1 MSGQNN
7 VLFIAIV
14 TSLLS
19 IVLVFM
25 ICHYRQT
32 TYGQRLSV
40 RSGFFKADG
49 VDSEVGLSDFE
60 DQNLIQRDYNDLL
73 FRILLRFK
81 PWYLL

>member
-1 MSGQNN
+1 M
-7 VLFIAIV
+7 LFIAIV

-25 ICHYRQT
+25 IGH
-32 TYGQRLSV
+32 YGQTAYWERLSV

-49 VDSEVGLSDFE
+49 IDSEVGLGDFK

-73 FRILLRFK
+73 FRLLLRFK